1 MTVILSKDYP
11 IVAITKI
18 KSGNL
23 YESVKINEFLK
34 KVIKMEAVKLPY
46 SNFDQLFFHF
56 YFAFYTVFV
65 VTCRVGVLFTFLEL
79 FGNFLLNGYFSN
91 TF

>member
-1 MTVILSKDYP
+1 MTVISSKDYS
-11 IVAITKI
+11 IVIITKI

-23 YESVKINEFLK
+23 YESVKINKFLK

-56 YFAFYTVFV
+56 HFTFYGVFV
-65 VTCRVGVLFTFLEL
+65 VTCSVGVFFTLLEL